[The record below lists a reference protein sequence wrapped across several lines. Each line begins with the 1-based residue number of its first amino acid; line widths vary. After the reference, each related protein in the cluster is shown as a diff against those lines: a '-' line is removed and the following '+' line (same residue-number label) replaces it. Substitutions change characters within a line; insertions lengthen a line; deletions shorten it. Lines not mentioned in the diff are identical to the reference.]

1 MARDEK
7 PSAQPLVDE
16 RAELGIEASAAPH
29 SLEQALHLLLLR
41 RLLQD
46 HASAADANR
55 GGWCVEKAGRE
66 RLEEPGLPAMV
77 EERIECGLL
86 KIGRSVLAE
95 SFEEQAGGLGVLHE
109 AHGVE
114 RAFAM
119 G

>member
-1 MARDEK
+1 MLKKRMHARSLDDLTMSDSPSVSCAMARDEK

-66 RLEEPGLPAMV
+66 RLEEPRLPAM
-77 EERIECGLL
+77 
-86 KIGRSVLAE
+86 
-95 SFEEQAGGLGVLHE
+95 
-109 AHGVE
+109 
-114 RAFAM
+114 
-119 G
+119 